1 MTTRRLPP
9 LTLLSALALSLG
21 ACTTTSPE
29 DLLSTTDAASDTSLP
44 STTSANET
52 STDGTGDGD
61 GDDATTEPTTD
72 DPTDDPTDP
81 DPTDDPTDPD
91 PTTGDGDGDPDP
103 TTTGD
108 GDGDP
113 DPTTGGDESACQV
126 PDPGWGGV
134 AQTGQPAPHFSG
146 TNQFGEEMSIC
157 EYEGLPI
164 VIDTSAVWCGPCQ
177 LLSDCL
183 GGNDNACL
191 QVFGG
196 NQQVLDFLFYPLRPK
211 IANGEFGWFTVLTEN
226 ANGGPP
232 SLADSQAWEANFPAE
247 GAWIIADEQ
256 QQYYGHLPIEGFP
269 SVWLINPQMNW
280 QDLNQMT
287 VWNTM
292 INSYL

>member
-1 MTTRRLPP
+1 MTTRRLP

-21 ACTTTSPE
+21 ACTSTSPE
-29 DLLSTTDAASDTSLP
+29 ELLSTTDATSATSLP
-44 STTSANET
+44 TTTTTTTGMDET
-52 STDGTGDGD
+52 STDGTDSAGDGD
-61 GDDATTEPTTD
+61 GDPTDATTDDPTDDPTDVTTD

-81 DPTDDPTDPD
+81 TDPTA
-91 PTTGDGDGDPDP
+91 
-103 TTTGD
+103 GD

-113 DPTTGGDESACQV
+113 DPTTGGDGSPCNV
-126 PDPGWGGV
+126 PDPGWGGF
-134 AQTGQPAPHFSG
+134 AQVGQPAPHFSG
-146 TNQFGEEMSIC
+146 LNQFGEPMSIC

-183 GGNDNACL
+183 GGNDNSCL

-196 NQQVLDFLFYPLRPK
+196 NQQVLDFLFYPLRPQ
-211 IANGEFGWFTVLTEN
+211 IANGQFGWFTVLTEN
-226 ANGGPP
+226 AQSGPP
-232 SLADSQAWEANFPAE
+232 SLADAQVWDQNFPAE
-247 GAWIIADEQ
+247 GAWVIADEQ
-256 QQYYGHLPIEGFP
+256 QLYYTHLPIEGFP

-287 VWNTM
+287 VWNTI